1 MGFPERLRKL
11 RKDNRLTQE
20 ELGSKINVTKVSI
33 SGYENGNRTP
43 DTDTLQKIADL
54 FDVSTDYLLGRSD
67 TTNVSVAGEIIEL
80 TPEELKVF
88 EEMKKYSI
96 AFHDL
101 QSDPGPKVKQLIKM
115 WEAMKVQFEEIDK
128 DEK

>member
-1 MGFPERLRKL
+1 MFGNRLREL
-11 RKDNRLTQE
+11 RKSKGLTMK
-20 ELGSKINVTKVSI
+20 ELGKKFSLAESTI
-33 SGYENGNRTP
+33 SGYENGNRKP
-43 DTDTLQKIADL
+43 DLEMINSFAD
-54 FDVSTDYLLGRSD
+54 FFEVSSDYLLGRTD
-67 TTNVSVAGEIIEL
+67 KNTVNIAGEEIYL
-80 TPEELKVF
+80 TEEELKVF
-88 EEMKKYSI
+88 EEIKKYPI